1 MSQPAWAIASSG
13 LAAHEAGSRSC
24 AMFGS
29 RPITTN
35 SVMPM
40 PKLPMASERSAHI
53 AAPLDE
59 VEVVTR
65 QLYPRS
71 VLASNR
77 FDGGL
82 EAFDLAVDLAGV
94 PRADVGLQHERDP
107 GAERQDGLGGAL

>member
-1 MSQPAWAIASSG
+1 MSQPACAIASSG
-13 LAAHEAGSRSC
+13 FAAHAAGSRSW
-24 AMFGS
+24 AMFGR

-65 QLYPRS
+65 QLYPSS
-71 VLASNR
+71 VAASNR
-77 FDGGL
+77 FDGL
-82 EAFDLAVDLAGV
+82 FEALDLAFDLARAAG
-94 PRADVGLQHERDP
+94 ADIGLEHE
-107 GAERQDGLGGAL
+107 